1 MCAVF
6 FENHKNEMHIL
17 STLLVFFSNCRNID
31 SKSGLHS
38 QAGTNDA
45 TLSHGRTCN
54 KLYPHQVLPL
64 PFQPQGVVV
73 RSPPTALSFS

>member
-1 MCAVF
+1 MQCF
-6 FENHKNEMHIL
+6 LKNKNEMHIL

-38 QAGTNDA
+38 QVGTNDA
-45 TLSHGRTCN
+45 TLSHGMACN

-73 RSPPTALSFS
+73 RSSPTALSVS